1 MSLGTFEF
9 TALVIT
15 LLQERAQLK
24 AAEAAAARQGSERLF
39 KAARGILVL
48 DKTGVLGNRIASLIR
63 EEFDLRGVALFDAPT
78 AGFFVSGDCPPK
90 TEQGVRDA
98 YFQNSDTFD
107 SDTQTRFCALRAG
120 ATPVGGLALRGTM
133 MPGVVAHAI
142 ASLCAI
148 TLERA
153 RSLEK
158 EAHAEAA
165 RQAEQLR
172 SAVVEAL
179 AHQIKT
185 PLCVIQAASS
195 GLPALGELSETQA
208 ELVTSIDEQSTKLN
222 DLVSRLLGTA
232 DLETAQIEPHLAPA
246 LLSDLVKAAISSLED
261 QAQHARFQVSVESKE
276 APALA
281 DGKLMVIVFEQL
293 VDNAVKYSIPR
304 SPITVTVTMD
314 SKEIKVRM
322 HNQGRVIAPA
332 DRDRIFER
340 FYRTAEARQGPEGTG
355 LGLSIA
361 KRIVEAHHGR
371 IWAESGTAEGTI
383 LSIVLPGALGD

>member
-90 TEQGVRDA
+90 TEQGVRHA

-133 MPGVVAHAI
+133 MPGVVAQAI

-165 RQAEQLR
+165 RQAVQLR

-179 AHQIKT
+179 AHQI
-185 PLCVIQAASS
+185 
-195 GLPALGELSETQA
+195 
-208 ELVTSIDEQSTKLN
+208 
-222 DLVSRLLGTA
+222 
-232 DLETAQIEPHLAPA
+232 
-246 LLSDLVKAAISSLED
+246 
-261 QAQHARFQVSVESKE
+261 
-276 APALA
+276 
-281 DGKLMVIVFEQL
+281 
-293 VDNAVKYSIPR
+293 
-304 SPITVTVTMD
+304 
-314 SKEIKVRM
+314 
-322 HNQGRVIAPA
+322 
-332 DRDRIFER
+332 
-340 FYRTAEARQGPEGTG
+340 
-355 LGLSIA
+355 
-361 KRIVEAHHGR
+361 
-371 IWAESGTAEGTI
+371 
-383 LSIVLPGALGD
+383 